1 MKANVMGKYL
11 FVLFLVITVN
21 GCNSFGIGG
30 SLDQRYQDAYKQVLA
45 DPNDSNI
52 KIFMALS
59 QEKGE
64 RDMQDANAKAAAD
77 TRESDK
83 GFTDY
88 FKAYGND
95 GFKRA
100 RQ

>member
-1 MKANVMGKYL
+1 MMKCAYL
-11 FVLFLVITVN
+11 RKFLIIVFITGIS
-21 GCNSFGIGG
+21 GCQSLGIGL
-30 SLDQRYQDAYKQVLA
+30 SLDERYQKAYQKVLA
-45 DPNDSNI
+45 DPNDDNI
-52 KIFMALS
+52 KTFMKLS

-64 RDMQDANAKAAAD
+64 RDMQEANSKAAAD

-83 GFTDY
+83 GFTEY
-88 FKAYGND
+88 FKSYGND

>member
-1 MKANVMGKYL
+1 MK
-11 FVLFLVITVN
+11 
-21 GCNSFGIGG
+21 
-30 SLDQRYQDAYKQVLA
+30 
-45 DPNDSNI
+45 
-52 KIFMALS
+52 LS

-64 RDMQDANAKAAAD
+64 RDMQEANSKAAAD

-83 GFTDY
+83 GFTEY
-88 FKAYGND
+88 FKSYGND